1 MSQPII
7 GISGNHYKTGD
18 HTEPLLSYTQTCLV
32 NAIEDAGGIP
42 LILPVTRPELA
53 EQYMKLVDKLVLTGG
68 QNVEPIHYQEK
79 LLIDSSNY
87 FPERDRFELALI
99 EAAHHQE
106 KPIFGIC
113 RGLQLYNVAQG
124 GSLHQEVLGHW
135 QENTGNQPSQDLYFP
150 IESQLSQIYAQEPT
164 VSSFPRQAIN
174 KLAPSLEII
183 ALSPDKQTIEAVQ
196 STRDSH
202 TFLGVQWHPELLY
215 GERETENRL
224 FDYIVNQF

>member
-68 QNVEPIHYQEK
+68 QNVEPIHYHEK

-113 RGLQLYNVAQG
+113 RGMQLYNVAQG

-150 IESQLSQIYAQEPT
+150 IETQLSQIYAQEPT
-164 VSSFPRQAIN
+164 VNSFHRQAIN

>member
-87 FPERDRFELALI
+87 FPKRDRFELALI
-99 EAAHHQE
+99 EAAHHHE

-113 RGLQLYNVAQG
+113 RGLQFYNVAQG

-164 VSSFPRQAIN
+164 VNSFHRQAIN
-174 KLAPSLEII
+174 KLAPSLEIT
-183 ALSPDKQTIEAVQ
+183 ALSPDKQTIEALQ

>member
-53 EQYMKLVDKLVLTGG
+53 EQYIKLVDKLVLTGG

-164 VSSFPRQAIN
+164 VNSFHRQAIN

>member
-42 LILPVTRPELA
+42 LIFPVTRPQLA

-124 GSLHQEVLGHW
+124 GSLHQEILGHW

-164 VSSFPRQAIN
+164 VNSFHRQAIN

>member
-18 HTEPLLSYTQTCLV
+18 HTEPLPSYTQTCLV

-42 LILPVTRPELA
+42 LIFPVTRPQLA

-106 KPIFGIC
+106 KPIFGVC

-164 VSSFPRQAIN
+164 VNSFHRQAIN

>member
-68 QNVEPIHYQEK
+68 QNVEPIHYKEK

-113 RGLQLYNVAQG
+113 RGMQLYNVAQG

-164 VSSFPRQAIN
+164 VNSFHRQAIN

-215 GERETENRL
+215 GERETENKL

>member
-53 EQYMKLVDKLVLTGG
+53 EQYMKLVDKLILTGG

-99 EAAHHQE
+99 EAAHHHE

-164 VSSFPRQAIN
+164 VNSFHRQAIN

>member
-79 LLIDSSNY
+79 LLIDSCNY

-113 RGLQLYNVAQG
+113 RGMQLYNVAQG

-164 VSSFPRQAIN
+164 VNSFHRQAIN
-174 KLAPSLEII
+174 KLAPSLEIT

>member
-53 EQYMKLVDKLVLTGG
+53 EQYMKLVDKLVLAGG

-135 QENTGNQPSQDLYFP
+135 QENTGNQPSQDLYFT

-164 VSSFPRQAIN
+164 VNSFHRQAIN

>member
-53 EQYMKLVDKLVLTGG
+53 DQYMKLVDKLVLTGG

-113 RGLQLYNVAQG
+113 RGMQLNNVAQG

-164 VSSFPRQAIN
+164 VNSFHRQAIN

>member
-135 QENTGNQPSQDLYFP
+135 QENTGIQPSQDLYFP

-164 VSSFPRQAIN
+164 VNSFHRQAIN

>member
-1 MSQPII
+1 MSQQII

-164 VSSFPRQAIN
+164 VNSFHRQAIN
-174 KLAPSLEII
+174 KLAPSLEIT

>member
-53 EQYMKLVDKLVLTGG
+53 EQYMKLVDKLVLAGG

-87 FPERDRFELALI
+87 FPARDRFELALI

-113 RGLQLYNVAQG
+113 RGMQLYNVAQG

-135 QENTGNQPSQDLYFP
+135 QENTGNQPSQDLYFT

-164 VSSFPRQAIN
+164 VNSFHRQAIN

>member
-113 RGLQLYNVAQG
+113 RGMQLFNVAQG

-164 VSSFPRQAIN
+164 VNSFHRQAIN
-174 KLAPSLEII
+174 KLAPSLEIT

-196 STRDSH
+196 STSDSH

>member
-1 MSQPII
+1 MSQQII

-42 LILPVTRPELA
+42 LILLVTRPELA

-164 VSSFPRQAIN
+164 VNSFHRQAIN
-174 KLAPSLEII
+174 KLAPSLEIT
-183 ALSPDKQTIEAVQ
+183 ALSPDKQTIEALQ

>member
-42 LILPVTRPELA
+42 LIFPVTRPQLA

-113 RGLQLYNVAQG
+113 RGMQLFNVAQG

-164 VSSFPRQAIN
+164 VNSFHRQAIN

>member
-42 LILPVTRPELA
+42 LILLVTRPELA

-113 RGLQLYNVAQG
+113 RGMQLFNVAQG

-164 VSSFPRQAIN
+164 VNSFHRQAIN

>member
-42 LILPVTRPELA
+42 LIFPVTRPQLA

-106 KPIFGIC
+106 KPIFAIC

-124 GSLHQEVLGHW
+124 GSLHQEILGHW

-164 VSSFPRQAIN
+164 VNSLHRQAIN

>member
-164 VSSFPRQAIN
+164 VNSFHRQAIT

>member
-42 LILPVTRPELA
+42 LIFPVTRPQLA

-113 RGLQLYNVAQG
+113 RGMQLYNVAQG

-164 VSSFPRQAIN
+164 VNSFHRQAIN

-224 FDYIVNQF
+224 FDYIVNRF

>member
-68 QNVEPIHYQEK
+68 KNVEPIHYQEK

-113 RGLQLYNVAQG
+113 RGMQLFNVAQG

-150 IESQLSQIYAQEPT
+150 IESQLSRIYAQEPT
-164 VSSFPRQAIN
+164 VNSFHRQAIN

>member
-99 EAAHHQE
+99 KAAHHQE

-124 GSLHQEVLGHW
+124 GNLLQEILGHW
-135 QENTGNQPSQDLYFP
+135 QENSGNQPSQDLYFP
-150 IESQLSQIYAQEPT
+150 IESQLSLIYAQEPT
-164 VSSFPRQAIN
+164 VNSFHRQAIN

-202 TFLGVQWHPELLY
+202 TFLGIQWHPELLY

-224 FDYIVNQF
+224 FDYIVNHL

>member
-164 VSSFPRQAIN
+164 VNSFHRQAIN
-174 KLAPSLEII
+174 KLAPSLEIT

>member
-150 IESQLSQIYAQEPT
+150 IETQLSQIYAQEPT
-164 VSSFPRQAIN
+164 VNSFHRQAIN

-183 ALSPDKQTIEAVQ
+183 ALSPDKETIEAVQ

>member
-1 MSQPII
+1 MSQQII

-32 NAIEDAGGIP
+32 NVIEDAGGIP
-42 LILPVTRPELA
+42 LILLVTRPELA

-99 EAAHHQE
+99 EAAHHHE

-164 VSSFPRQAIN
+164 VNSFHRQAIN

>member
-42 LILPVTRPELA
+42 LIFPVTRPQLA

-150 IESQLSQIYAQEPT
+150 IETQLSQIYAQEPT
-164 VSSFPRQAIN
+164 VNSFHRQAIN

>member
-113 RGLQLYNVAQG
+113 RGMQLYNVAQG

-135 QENTGNQPSQDLYFP
+135 QENTSIHPSQDLYFP

-164 VSSFPRQAIN
+164 VNSFHRQAIN
-174 KLAPSLEII
+174 KLAPSLEIT

>member
-106 KPIFGIC
+106 KPIFVIC
-113 RGLQLYNVAQG
+113 RGMQLYNVAQG

-164 VSSFPRQAIN
+164 VNSFHRQAIN

>member
-53 EQYMKLVDKLVLTGG
+53 DQYMKLVDKLVLTGG

-113 RGLQLYNVAQG
+113 RGMQLYNVAQG

-164 VSSFPRQAIN
+164 VNSFYRQAIN

>member
-135 QENTGNQPSQDLYFP
+135 QENTGNQPSQDLYFT

-164 VSSFPRQAIN
+164 VNSFHRQAIN
-174 KLAPSLEII
+174 KLAPSLEIT

>member
-113 RGLQLYNVAQG
+113 RGMQLFNVAQG

-164 VSSFPRQAIN
+164 VNSFHRQAIN
-174 KLAPSLEII
+174 KLAPSLEIT

-202 TFLGVQWHPELLY
+202 TFLGVQWHPELL
-215 GERETENRL
+215 
-224 FDYIVNQF
+224 

>member
-113 RGLQLYNVAQG
+113 RGMQLYNVAQG

-150 IESQLSQIYAQEPT
+150 IETQLSQIYAQEPT
-164 VSSFPRQAIN
+164 VNSFHRQAIN

>member
-53 EQYMKLVDKLVLTGG
+53 EQYMKLVDKLVLAGG

-113 RGLQLYNVAQG
+113 RGMQLYNVAQG

-150 IESQLSQIYAQEPT
+150 IETQLSQIYAQEPT
-164 VSSFPRQAIN
+164 VNSFHRQAIN

>member
-53 EQYMKLVDKLVLTGG
+53 VQYMKLVDKLVLTGG

-87 FPERDRFELALI
+87 FPERDQFELALI
-99 EAAHHQE
+99 KAAHHQE

-124 GSLHQEVLGHW
+124 GSLHQEISGHW

-150 IESQLSQIYAQEPT
+150 IESQLSQIYSQEPT
-164 VSSFPRQAIN
+164 INSFHRQAIN
-174 KLAPSLEII
+174 NLAPSLEII
-183 ALSPDKQTIEAVQ
+183 ALSPDKQIIEAVQ

-224 FDYIVNQF
+224 FDYIVNHL

>member
-164 VSSFPRQAIN
+164 VNSFHRQAIN

-183 ALSPDKQTIEAVQ
+183 ALSPDIQTIEAVQ

>member
-53 EQYMKLVDKLVLTGG
+53 DQYMKLVDKLVLTGG

-113 RGLQLYNVAQG
+113 RGMQLYNVAQG

-164 VSSFPRQAIN
+164 VNSFHRQAIN
-174 KLAPSLEII
+174 KLAPSLEIT

>member
-53 EQYMKLVDKLVLTGG
+53 EQYMKLVDKLILTGG

-164 VSSFPRQAIN
+164 VNSFHRQAIN

>member
-113 RGLQLYNVAQG
+113 RGLQLYNVVQG

-164 VSSFPRQAIN
+164 VNSFHRQAIN
-174 KLAPSLEII
+174 KLAPSLEIT

>member
-113 RGLQLYNVAQG
+113 RGMQLYNVAQG

-135 QENTGNQPSQDLYFP
+135 QENTSIHPSQDLYFP

-164 VSSFPRQAIN
+164 VNSFHRQAIN
-174 KLAPSLEII
+174 KLAPSLEIT

-202 TFLGVQWHPELLY
+202 TFLSVQWHPELLY

>member
-42 LILPVTRPELA
+42 LILPVTCPELA

-113 RGLQLYNVAQG
+113 RGMQLYNVAQG

-150 IESQLSQIYAQEPT
+150 IETQL
-164 VSSFPRQAIN
+164 
-174 KLAPSLEII
+174 
-183 ALSPDKQTIEAVQ
+183 
-196 STRDSH
+196 
-202 TFLGVQWHPELLY
+202 
-215 GERETENRL
+215 
-224 FDYIVNQF
+224 